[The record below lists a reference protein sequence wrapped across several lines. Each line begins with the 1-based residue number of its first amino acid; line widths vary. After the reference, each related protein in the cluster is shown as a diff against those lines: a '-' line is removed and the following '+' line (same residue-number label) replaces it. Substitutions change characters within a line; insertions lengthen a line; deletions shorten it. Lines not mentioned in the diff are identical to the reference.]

1 MKESRAEYR
10 RKDAATERAILT
22 ELAKQ
27 RLEARAEYLRIREA
41 ARVEE
46 ADRVRF
52 TRDDLT
58 GAVIIRDKTR
68 GWRKVRKVNQKTV
81 SVDSG
86 YSWADLIPFADV
98 LDYRT

>member
-1 MKESRAEYR
+1 MKESRTEYR
-10 RKDAATERAILT
+10 RKDAATERGIRE
-22 ELAKQ
+22 ELA
-27 RLEARAEYLRIREA
+27 RLERDALDAWRRSRAAEREA
-41 ARVEE
+41 E
-46 ADRVRF
+46 AARVRF
-52 TRDDLT
+52 TRGDLV
-58 GAVIIRDKTR
+58 GAVVVKSKSH